1 MHLNVTILIN
11 PGIKQRINSRAQV
24 FYISKEMRDK
34 RAWKLLPCQRKFC
47 ESIVWCIW
55 GVEEKGMFKY
65 ALFIYWYIVDGHEIH
80 QAPTM
85 TMVWKSEVSRRT
97 NLYHKMRTGK
107 TCVRVYTKKLSRISR
122 IFIDMKNHCD

>member
-1 MHLNVTILIN
+1 
-11 PGIKQRINSRAQV
+11 
-24 FYISKEMRDK
+24 MRDK

-107 TCVRVYTKKLSRISR
+107 TCVRVYTKKLFYLASGRSIWHQSQNTSKVFGIYLLVIVISGLYQETR
-122 IFIDMKNHCD
+122 KHSLL